1 MPTGPNSTKP
11 FASVAAPSTE
21 QLEAYLAGRLSGT
34 EAHAIE
40 RALEEDAL
48 LREAVEGLRE
58 PGASD
63 GLKHLDMHRPKG
75 PRPTGPGPL
84 LIVGAIA
91 GMALIAGIWLVV
103 SPLLDNSGSD
113 VASTAT
119 EEKSRDQEVQAV
131 TTAHLPGYAT
141 EIATA
146 VEQPESLRIDHV
158 DVVRN
163 APDREVAR
171 PVERETGVQPIAS
184 TRPGE
189 PVVEPVRTRPARAAR
204 ASRQLLYLH
213 DLKLVHPK
221 ELYSAIPDIDPAK
234 LGVPAQYP
242 DRSNVQRGTEEQ
254 RLQAYAAFMDGA
266 LAKFARNDHKGC
278 LDDLRYL
285 LEQYPDDVNALFY
298 AGLCSHNLALYGRA
312 RNYLHRAAT
321 HNFDTFYE
329 EAVWYHALTLE
340 RMGEVDAAQEA
351 YARIVAEDG
360 FYADRARSQQRQ
372 P

>member
-1 MPTGPNSTKP
+1 MSTGPNSTKP
-11 FASVAAPSTE
+11 FASVAKPSTE

-48 LREAVEGLRE
+48 LREALEGLQE
-58 PGASD
+58 QGALN
-63 GLKHLDMHRPKG
+63 GLKHLDDFRPKG
-75 PRPTGPGPL
+75 PRPTGPGPFL
-84 LIVGAIA
+84 LVGAIA
-91 GMALIAGIWLVV
+91 GMAVVAGIWLVV
-103 SPLLDNSGSD
+103 SPLLDNVGKSAVSN
-113 VASTAT
+113 AT
-119 EEKSRDQEVQAV
+119 QEVTPVQEVPTV
-131 TTAHLPGYAT
+131 TNGQPPLDAI

-163 APDREVAR
+163 APDREVQV

-184 TRPGE
+184 TRPAE
-189 PVVEPVRTRPARAAR
+189 PVVEPVRTRPERAAR

-234 LGVPAQYP
+234 LGVPAQYT

-254 RLQAYAAFMDGA
+254 RLQAYTAFMDVA

-278 LDDLRYL
+278 LDDLRFL
-285 LEQYPDDVNALFY
+285 LDQYPDDVNALFY

-351 YARIVAEDG
+351 YARIVAENG
-360 FYADRARSQQRQ
+360 FYADRARSRQ